1 MPSVLN
7 AFGPSCLAAK
17 LIPCKLSCGTSRIAP
32 GLSTAPRTQPA
43 RIIRV
48 SPWKK
53 QPFKAAQ
60 PGEPQSLG
68 ELEMSL
74 SQRVAFVT
82 GASQG
87 IGRACALRLAKEGA
101 TVAVAARNQDK
112 LNELVSE
119 ITSAGAKSAAF
130 VVDVSDEEPVKSSIK
145 AAIAQFGK
153 IDILVNNA
161 GITRDQLVMRMKR
174 ADWDA
179 VLQTNLTSAY
189 LCIQNVI
196 PSMLKQRWG
205 RIINITSV
213 FGQMGQAGQAN
224 YAASKAGL
232 IGLTMA
238 IAREVGSRN
247 ITSNAIAPGFIE
259 TAMTSVLSDE
269 FKQNAVKQIPL
280 GRVGTSDDVAAA
292 VAFLAS
298 DEASYI
304 TGHVLNVNGGM
315 LMG

>member
-1 MPSVLN
+1 
-7 AFGPSCLAAK
+7 
-17 LIPCKLSCGTSRIAP
+17 
-32 GLSTAPRTQPA
+32 
-43 RIIRV
+43 
-48 SPWKK
+48 
-53 QPFKAAQ
+53 
-60 PGEPQSLG
+60 
-68 ELEMSL
+68 MSL
-74 SQRVAFVT
+74 SGRVAVVT

-87 IGRACALRLAKEGA
+87 IGRVCALKLASSGA
-101 TVAVAARNQDK
+101 AVAVAARNQEK
-112 LNELVSE
+112 LNGLVAE
-119 ITSAGAKSAAF
+119 ISSAGGKATAF
-130 VVDVSDEEPVKSSIK
+130 ALDVIDEEQVKSTIK
-145 AAIAQFGK
+145 AAIAQYGK
-153 IDILVNNA
+153 VDILVNNA

-189 LCIQNVI
+189 LCIQQVI
-196 PSMLKQRWG
+196 GSMLKQRWG

-224 YAASKAGL
+224 YSASKAGL

-247 ITSNAIAPGFIE
+247 ITCNAVAPGFIE
-259 TAMTSVLSDE
+259 TAMTAELSDE
-269 FKQNAVKQIPL
+269 FKQAAVKQVPL
-280 GRVGTSDDVAAA
+280 GRVGSADDVANA

-298 DEASYI
+298 EEASYI

>member
-1 MPSVLN
+1 MN
-7 AFGPSCLAAK
+7 
-17 LIPCKLSCGTSRIAP
+17 LSG
-32 GLSTAPRTQPA
+32 
-43 RIIRV
+43 
-48 SPWKK
+48 
-53 QPFKAAQ
+53 
-60 PGEPQSLG
+60 
-68 ELEMSL
+68 
-74 SQRVAFVT
+74 RVALVT

-87 IGRACALRLAKEGA
+87 IGRACALRLAKCGA
-101 TVAVAARNQDK
+101 NVALVARNQQK
-112 LNELVSE
+112 LEEVAAEIGTAALMYPTDIENEDQ
-119 ITSAGAKSAAF
+119 IKSTF
-130 VVDVSDEEPVKSSIK
+130 KSVVSDL
-145 AAIAQFGK
+145 GK

-179 VLQTNLTSAY
+179 VLNTNLTSAY
-189 LCIQNVI
+189 LCTQQAIS
-196 PSMLKQRWG
+196 SMLKQRWG
-205 RIINITSV
+205 RIINVTSI

-247 ITSNAIAPGFIE
+247 ITCNAVAPGFIE

-269 FKQNAVKQIPL
+269 LRQSALKAIPL
-280 GRVGTSDDVAAA
+280 GRVGTPEEVANC

-298 DEASYI
+298 EEAAYI

>member
-1 MPSVLN
+1 
-7 AFGPSCLAAK
+7 
-17 LIPCKLSCGTSRIAP
+17 
-32 GLSTAPRTQPA
+32 
-43 RIIRV
+43 
-48 SPWKK
+48 
-53 QPFKAAQ
+53 
-60 PGEPQSLG
+60 
-68 ELEMSL
+68 MSL
-74 SQRVAFVT
+74 SGRIAFVT

-87 IGRACALRLAKEGA
+87 IGRACALKLATAGA
-101 TVAVAARNQDK
+101 TVAAAARNQDK
-112 LNELVSE
+112 LNEVVNE
-119 ITSAGAKSAAF
+119 ITTAGGKAAAF
-130 VVDVSDEEPVKSSIK
+130 VLDVTDEEQVKSAIK

-189 LCIQNVI
+189 LCIQQVTS
-196 PSMLKQRWG
+196 SMLKQRWG

-238 IAREVGSRN
+238 VARELGSRN
-247 ITSNAIAPGFIE
+247 ITCNAVAPGFIE
-259 TAMTSVLSDE
+259 TPMTDVLGDE
-269 FKQNAVKQIPL
+269 FKQNAAKQIPL
-280 GRVGTSDDVAAA
+280 GRVGSPSDVANA

-304 TGHVLNVNGGM
+304 TGHVLSVNGGM

>member
-1 MPSVLN
+1 
-7 AFGPSCLAAK
+7 
-17 LIPCKLSCGTSRIAP
+17 
-32 GLSTAPRTQPA
+32 
-43 RIIRV
+43 
-48 SPWKK
+48 
-53 QPFKAAQ
+53 
-60 PGEPQSLG
+60 
-68 ELEMSL
+68 MSL
-74 SQRVAFVT
+74 SGHVAFVT

-101 TVAVAARNQDK
+101 TVGVAARNQEK
-112 LNELVSE
+112 LNELVQQ
-119 ITSAGAKSAAF
+119 ISAAGGQAAAF
-130 VVDVSDEEPVKSSIK
+130 PLDVADEEQIKSIMK
-145 AAIAQFGK
+145 GAIAQFGK

-189 LCIQNVI
+189 LCTQQAIS
-196 PSMLKQRWG
+196 SMLKRRWG

-247 ITSNAIAPGFIE
+247 ITCNAVAPGFIE
-259 TAMTSVLSDE
+259 TAMTDVLGDE

-280 GRVGTSDDVAAA
+280 GRVGTTDDIAGA

-298 DEASYI
+298 DDAAYI
-304 TGHVLNVNGGM
+304 TGHVLSVNGGM

>member
-1 MPSVLN
+1 V
-7 AFGPSCLAAK
+7 ACGIDAA
-17 LIPCKLSCGTSRIAP
+17 G
-32 GLSTAPRTQPA
+32 
-43 RIIRV
+43 IIRRSNYIPSKTV
-48 SPWKK
+48 ESKIVE
-53 QPFKAAQ
+53 FETF
-60 PGEPQSLG
+60 GERF
-68 ELEMSL
+68 MSL
-74 SQRVAFVT
+74 SERVALVT

-87 IGRACALRLAKEGA
+87 IGRACALKLAAAGA
-101 TVAVAARNQDK
+101 TVALAARNQEK

-119 ITSAGAKSAAF
+119 ITGAGGKAAAF
-130 VVDVSDEEPVKSSIK
+130 ALDVTDEEQVKSTIK
-145 AAIAQFGK
+145 AVVAQFGK
-153 IDILVNNA
+153 VDILVNNA

-189 LCIQNVI
+189 LCTQQVTS
-196 PSMLKQRWG
+196 SMLKQRWG

-238 IAREVGSRN
+238 IARELGSRN
-247 ITSNAIAPGFIE
+247 ITCNAVAPGFIE
-259 TAMTSVLSDE
+259 TAMTEALGEE
-269 FKQNAVKQIPL
+269 FKLNAAKQIPL
-280 GRVGTSDDVAAA
+280 GRVGSPEDVANA

>member
-1 MPSVLN
+1 
-7 AFGPSCLAAK
+7 
-17 LIPCKLSCGTSRIAP
+17 
-32 GLSTAPRTQPA
+32 
-43 RIIRV
+43 
-48 SPWKK
+48 
-53 QPFKAAQ
+53 
-60 PGEPQSLG
+60 
-68 ELEMSL
+68 MSL
-74 SQRVAFVT
+74 SGRVAFVT

-87 IGRACALRLAKEGA
+87 IGRTVALRLAKDGA
-101 TVAVAARNQDK
+101 AVAVAARNQDK
-112 LNELVSE
+112 LNELVAE
-119 ITSAGAKSAAF
+119 ITAAGSQAAAFPLDVADEEQVKSA
-130 VVDVSDEEPVKSSIK
+130 VK
-145 AAIAQFGK
+145 AAVAHFGK

-161 GITRDQLVMRMKR
+161 GITKDQLVMRMKR

-189 LCIQNVI
+189 LLIQQVI
-196 PSMLKQRWG
+196 TSMLRQKWG

-224 YAASKAGL
+224 YSASKAGL

-247 ITSNAIAPGFIE
+247 ITCNAVAPGFIE
-259 TAMTSVLSDE
+259 TAMTAVLSDE

-280 GRVGTSDDVAAA
+280 GRVGTSEDVAGA

-298 DEASYI
+298 DDASYV
-304 TGHVLNVNGGM
+304 TGHVLSVNGGM

>member
-1 MPSVLN
+1 
-7 AFGPSCLAAK
+7 
-17 LIPCKLSCGTSRIAP
+17 
-32 GLSTAPRTQPA
+32 
-43 RIIRV
+43 
-48 SPWKK
+48 
-53 QPFKAAQ
+53 
-60 PGEPQSLG
+60 
-68 ELEMSL
+68 MSL
-74 SQRVAFVT
+74 SGRVALVT

-87 IGRACALRLAKEGA
+87 IGRTCALRLAKDGA
-101 TVAVAARNQDK
+101 TVAVAARNQEK
-112 LNELVSE
+112 LNEL
-119 ITSAGAKSAAF
+119 ITAAGGKASAFALDVADEDQVKETIKSA
-130 VVDVSDEEPVKSSIK
+130 IT
-145 AAIAQFGK
+145 QFGK

-189 LCIQNVI
+189 LCIQSVI

-224 YAASKAGL
+224 YSASKAGL

-247 ITSNAIAPGFIE
+247 ITSNAVAPGFIE
-259 TAMTSVLSDE
+259 TAMTAVLSEE
-269 FKQNAVKQIPL
+269 FKQTAVKQIPL
-280 GRVGTSDDVAAA
+280 GRVGTPDDVASA

>member
-1 MPSVLN
+1 
-7 AFGPSCLAAK
+7 
-17 LIPCKLSCGTSRIAP
+17 
-32 GLSTAPRTQPA
+32 
-43 RIIRV
+43 
-48 SPWKK
+48 
-53 QPFKAAQ
+53 
-60 PGEPQSLG
+60 
-68 ELEMSL
+68 MSL
-74 SQRVAFVT
+74 SGRVAFVT

-87 IGRACALRLAKEGA
+87 IGRTCALRLAKEGA
-101 TVAVAARNQDK
+101 TVAVAARTQEK
-112 LNELVSE
+112 LNDLVSE
-119 ITSAGAKSAAF
+119 ITAAGGKATAF
-130 VVDVSDEEPVKSSIK
+130 ALDVADENQVKETIK

-161 GITRDQLVMRMKR
+161 GITRDQLVLRMKR

-189 LCIQNVI
+189 LCIQQVTS
-196 PSMLKQRWG
+196 SMLKQRWG
-205 RIINITSV
+205 RIINIASV

-224 YAASKAGL
+224 YSASKAGL

-238 IAREVGSRN
+238 IGRELGSRN
-247 ITSNAIAPGFIE
+247 ITCNAVAPGFIE
-259 TAMTSVLSDE
+259 TAMTEVLGEE
-269 FKQNAVKQIPL
+269 FKQNAARQIPL
-280 GRVGTSDDVAAA
+280 GRVGTPADVASA

>member
-1 MPSVLN
+1 MNLT
-7 AFGPSCLAAK
+7 G
-17 LIPCKLSCGTSRIAP
+17 
-32 GLSTAPRTQPA
+32 
-43 RIIRV
+43 
-48 SPWKK
+48 
-53 QPFKAAQ
+53 
-60 PGEPQSLG
+60 
-68 ELEMSL
+68 
-74 SQRVAFVT
+74 RVALVT

-87 IGRACALRLAKEGA
+87 IGRACALKLAKCGA
-101 TVAVAARNQDK
+101 SVALVARNQQK
-112 LNELVSE
+112 LEEVAQGIGQARTAVPLKDGGENTGVLARVYPTDIGNEE
-119 ITSAGAKSAAF
+119 QIKGTFKSAL
-130 VVDVSDEEPVKSSIK
+130 SD
-145 AAIAQFGK
+145 FGK

-179 VLQTNLTSAY
+179 VMNTNLTSAY
-189 LCIQNVI
+189 LCTQQAIS
-196 PSMLKQRWG
+196 SMLRQRWG
-205 RIINITSV
+205 RIINVTSI

-247 ITSNAIAPGFIE
+247 ITCNAVAPGFIE
-259 TAMTSVLSDE
+259 TAMTEVLSDE
-269 FKQNAVKQIPL
+269 LKQNALKMIPL
-280 GRVGTSDDVAAA
+280 GRVGNPEEVANC

-298 DEASYI
+298 DEAAYI